1 MPRVNPVD
9 KDQMAEASPASK
21 LVVLGEFSG
30 ECADANVTN
39 ENGLDILPE
48 VWETV
53 FASDI
58 YKTAIEHG
66 WYIGFLGHPEDP
78 NCMDFEHACIVMTE
92 CHIEDNGK
100 VYGKFNLIDTPVG
113 RIVKSFIDAGVV
125 FGISVRGAGDIIDNS
140 VDPETFVFRGFDLVT
155 FPAYKEAIPTFTEI
169 AASTDL
175 NKQRKYKAVCAA
187 VSKNIEGLNT
197 KESVEI
203 VQACFAKQSPEYQ
216 MLEDRKNEI
225 EGCVPDEEV
234 LLSEDIDDIN
244 NQRLDSVMALY
255 LDEQALTASLRA
267 ENEAL
272 RKQIS
277 VQAATTQR
285 RIKSIERISKAQIT
299 DLQDAVHDITASYHV
314 VKAASDRLKSEN
326 AVLAKNNLKYKQK
339 VEAATALAQ
348 KKDSTISKLRSEL
361 DETVREK
368 SAIEART
375 SNRDAKIERLEKRV
389 EAATAMVAQYQKAYI
404 GLYANALGVDPEA
417 VQASTSTSVKELQSI
432 IASTQA
438 GGSRTVVESGSID
451 IVDDQYDGLVT
462 V

>member
-1 MPRVNPVD
+1 M
-9 KDQMAEASPASK
+9 
-21 LVVLGEFSG
+21 
-30 ECADANVTN
+30 
-39 ENGLDILPE
+39 
-48 VWETV
+48 V
-53 FASDI
+53 F
-58 YKTAIEHG
+58 
-66 WYIGFLGHPEDP
+66 
-78 NCMDFEHACIVMTE
+78 
-92 CHIEDNGK
+92 
-100 VYGKFNLIDTPVG
+100 
-113 RIVKSFIDAGVV
+113 
-125 FGISVRGAGDIIDNS
+125 
-140 VDPETFVFRGFDLVT
+140 
-155 FPAYKEAIPTFTEI
+155 
-169 AASTDL
+169 
-175 NKQRKYKAVCAA
+175 
-187 VSKNIEGLNT
+187 
-197 KESVEI
+197 
-203 VQACFAKQSPEYQ
+203 CF
-216 MLEDRKNEI
+216 
-225 EGCVPDEEV
+225 
-234 LLSEDIDDIN
+234 
-244 NQRLDSVMALY
+244 
-255 LDEQALTASLRA
+255 
-267 ENEAL
+267 
-272 RKQIS
+272 
-277 VQAATTQR
+277 
-285 RIKSIERISKAQIT
+285 ERISKAQIT

-438 GGSRTVVESGSID
+438 GGSRSVVESGSID